1 MLIVRQGLLATSA
14 KREVFDSARMAVE
27 LRKFKDAVET
37 LLPNADKLDDAALV
51 ALALALDGLG
61 RGSEALKVLE
71 DYYRKNGISSLDALG
86 VLGGRYKRQWLAGRV
101 AEDLK
106 RARALYDKGLKGAEA
121 GEEPDHAQA
130 HYHAINLAFLDLMA
144 ASATD
149 GVPAKVRAMAERALK
164 HCAAAKEDHW
174 RLATEAEAA
183 LMLEDLPKAAGLYK
197 RALAKATSER
207 ERDSMYSQAVRV
219 AERVFGE
226 PGVKEIAAL
235 NGLQ

>member
-1 MLIVRQGLLATSA
+1 
-14 KREVFDSARMAVE
+14 
-27 LRKFKDAVET
+27 
-37 LLPNADKLDDAALV
+37 
-51 ALALALDGLG
+51 
-61 RGSEALKVLE
+61 
-71 DYYRKNGISSLDALG
+71 
-86 VLGGRYKRQWLAGRV
+86 
-101 AEDLK
+101 
-106 RARALYDKGLKGAEA
+106 
-121 GEEPDHAQA
+121 
-130 HYHAINLAFLDLMA
+130 
-144 ASATD
+144 
-149 GVPAKVRAMAERALK
+149 MAEQALK